1 MSLRSRVLAATG
13 SMIDAIDDRTGAC
26 ALAHRLLD
34 RPVAGG
40 PSRRHALGAAL
51 AAMILLQVVT
61 GLAMTFYYAPST
73 TTAWESVVHLEEQV
87 LLGRVLRGLHAFG
100 ASMVVVLVAS
110 HLISAGLARAYRFP
124 REAAWLSGLVLVPVV
139 LGFALTGYLLPWD
152 QKGYWATQVAIGI
165 TRATPFVGQAAG
177 QVLQGGPDLGTLTL
191 TRFYALHTMVLPL
204 TLGLLTLAHLSLV
217 RRAAVHAGSSADG
230 ATPWWPGQAW
240 RDGLAVAAVA
250 GLVLALAVLGGPELD
265 APADPTSNYPPR
277 PEWYFAPLR
286 QLLKTVPE
294 PWGSLVLPG
303 GALLLLCALPWLD
316 RADRPRPRLA
326 RLVLLGPP
334 CVALALG
341 AQAMLADG
349 RDEDYQ
355 QARVVAEHDAA
366 LARSLMRGGVPP
378 GGAADLLWLHPP
390 RRGLR
395 LFQTHCQSCHLV
407 EGKGGE
413 EGPDLTGYLSS
424 SWLEGVIRSPR
435 DPRFFGHTKLGKPD
449 QGMEPL
455 PPEEWPKLRGLAAF
469 LQAQDPALAPAL
481 APALVKAGEDAYY
494 ELECHGCHSMERDEV
509 GSAPNLA
516 GYGTPAWLDAFLRD
530 PGHALFYGE
539 DNDMPAYADELEPDE
554 LAALVV
560 FLRGLDPARRPTD
573 Q

>member
-1 MSLRSRVLAATG
+1 MSLL
-13 SMIDAIDDRTGAC
+13 DAIDDRTGVR
-26 ALAHRLLD
+26 ALARRLLD

-51 AAMILLQVVT
+51 LAMILLQVVT

-100 ASMVVVLVAS
+100 ASMVVVLLACHV
-110 HLISAGLARAYRFP
+110 ISAGLARAYRFP
-124 REAAWLSGLVLVPVV
+124 REAAWLSGLILVPVV

-165 TRATPFVGQAAG
+165 ARATPFVGQAAG
-177 QVLQGGPDLGTLTL
+177 QVMQGGPDLGTLTL

-204 TLGLLTLAHLSLV
+204 TLALLALAHLSLV
-217 RRAAVHAGSSADG
+217 RRAALHPGAAADG
-230 ATPWWPGQAW
+230 ATAWWPGQAW
-240 RDGLAVAAVA
+240 RDGLAVAGVA
-250 GLVLALAVLGGPELD
+250 SVVLALAVLRGPELD

-303 GALLLLCALPWLD
+303 GVLLLLASLPWLD

-326 RLVLLGPP
+326 RLVVLGPP

-341 AQAMLADG
+341 GQALLADAG
-349 RDEDYQ
+349 DEEYQ
-355 QARVVAEHDAA
+355 EARVEAERDAA
-366 LARSLMRGGVPP
+366 LARRLVKDGVPP

-390 RRGLR
+390 RRGQR
-395 LFQTHCQSCHLV
+395 LFAVHCQSCHLLD
-407 EGKGGE
+407 GKGGK
-413 EGPDLTGYLSS
+413 EGPDLTGYLST

-435 DPRFFGHTKLGKPD
+435 DPRFFGHTKLE
-449 QGMEPL
+449 GMEPL
-455 PPEEWPKLRGLAAF
+455 AREDWPQLRGLAAF
-469 LQAQDPALAPAL
+469 LQAQDPALAPTL

-494 ELECHGCHSMERDEV
+494 ELECHGCHPMEKEEV

-516 GYGTPAWLDAFLRD
+516 GYGTAAWLDAFLRD
-530 PGHALFYGE
+530 PGHELFYGE
-539 DNDMPAYADELEPDE
+539 DNDMPAYADELDPDE
-554 LAALVV
+554 LAAIVV
-560 FLRGLDPARRPTD
+560 FLRGLDPARRPPEEP
-573 Q
+573 